1 MLHIAPDN
9 LQSTLGLKLP
19 PVFTFL
25 PCLASCPG
33 LLPGGQG
40 GHHALQGHHK
50 PKNQLLHMEQL
61 GGGPLEFVESSD
73 WPRIMRL

>member
-1 MLHIAPDN
+1 MLHIASDK

-25 PCLASCPG
+25 PCLASCLG

-40 GHHALQGHHK
+40 GRHALQRHNGPNILAIK
-50 PKNQLLHMEQL
+50 YKTIVGDKL
-61 GGGPLEFVESSD
+61 GEK
-73 WPRIMRL
+73 